1 MDADAVDRIQAQ
13 WRRERPDLDPS
24 PMGIFGRLSRITA
37 TARPAIDAVLARH
50 ELNSWSFD
58 VLATLRRAGP
68 PFRLSPGDLL
78 ASCMVTS
85 GTMTHRIDQLE
96 KAGLV
101 LRRANP
107 DDRRSVLIG
116 LTEAGLSRVD
126 AVVGEHLANE
136 ERLLAALDP
145 AERRVLEGALRQF
158 LAALEAA
165 EAAEASAGAVG
176 DNAAAPASS
185 PAGIA

>member
-1 MDADAVDRIQAQ
+1 MDADAVDRILVQ

-37 TARPAIDAVLARH
+37 TARPAIDAVFARH
-50 ELNSWSFD
+50 DLNSWSFD

-101 LRRANP
+101 QRHANP

-116 LTEAGLSRVD
+116 LTDAGRAKVD
-126 AVVGEHLANE
+126 HVVGEHMANE
-136 ERLLAALDP
+136 QRLLAALDP
-145 AERRVLEGALRQF
+145 AERRTLEAALKRF
-158 LAALEAA
+158 LAALETA
-165 EAAEASAGAVG
+165 EATAGAVG
-176 DNAAAPASS
+176 DNDAATTRAPD
-185 PAGIA
+185 GIA

>member
-1 MDADAVDRIQAQ
+1 MTGRDEGAGRGNDDAVDRIVRQ

-37 TARPAIDAVLARH
+37 AARGEIDRVFARH
-50 ELNSWSFD
+50 GLTSWSFD

-68 PFRLSPGDLL
+68 PYRLSPGDLL

-85 GTMTHRIDQLE
+85 GTMTHRVDQLE

-101 LRRANP
+101 ARHAHP

-116 LTEAGLSRVD
+116 LTEAGRSLVD
-126 AVVGEHLANE
+126 RVVGEHLANE
-136 ERLLAALDP
+136 ERMLADLDA
-145 AERRVLEGALRQF
+145 AERR
-158 LAALEAA
+158 ALEAA
-165 EAAEASAGAVG
+165 LKRFLAVLEPVGEAGDKDGAQ
-176 DNAAAPASS
+176 A
-185 PAGIA
+185 

>member
-1 MDADAVDRIQAQ
+1 MDEDAVDRILAQ
-13 WRRERPDLDPS
+13 WRRERPDLDTA

-37 TARPAIDAVLARH
+37 KARPAIDAVFARNN
-50 ELNSWSFD
+50 LNSWSFD

-85 GTMTHRIDQLE
+85 GTMTHRIDLLE

-101 LRRANP
+101 TRQANP
-107 DDRRSVLIG
+107 DDRRSVHIG
-116 LTEAGLSRVD
+116 LTEAGRARVD
-126 AVVGEHLANE
+126 HVVGEHMANE
-136 ERLLAALDP
+136 QRLLAALDP
-145 AERRVLEGALRQF
+145 AERRALEAALKRF

-165 EAAEASAGAVG
+165 DATDGAVG
-176 DNAAAPASS
+176 DNAAPATRT

>member
-1 MDADAVDRIQAQ
+1 MNEDAVDRILAQ
-13 WRRERPDLDPS
+13 WRRERPDIDPS

-37 TARPAIDAVLARH
+37 TARPAIDAVFARH
-50 ELNSWSFD
+50 DLNSWSFD

-101 LRRANP
+101 LRYANP

-116 LTEAGLSRVD
+116 LTEAGRARVD
-126 AVVGEHLANE
+126 LVVGEHMANE

-145 AERRVLEGALRQF
+145 AERRVLEVALKRF
-158 LAALEAA
+158 LAAIEAA
-165 EAAEASAGAVG
+165 EALAGAAG
-176 DNAAAPASS
+176 DNAAMPASS

>member
-1 MDADAVDRIQAQ
+1 MTEDAVDRILAQ

-37 TARPAIDAVLARH
+37 TARPAIDAVFARH

-101 LRRANP
+101 LRHANP

-116 LTEAGLSRVD
+116 LTDAGRARVD

-145 AERRVLEGALRQF
+145 AARHALEAALKHF
-158 LAALEAA
+158 LAALET
-165 EAAEASAGAVG
+165 AEASGAAVG
-176 DNAAAPASS
+176 DNGPDAVRS